1 MKWRKTLMQVLRWS
15 VMTVGSVSTAA
26 LGFNPAADHEAGL
39 RALTDSDH
47 DRVLLPNT
55 LNATADDRY
64 AAHRSHSSHR
74 SHRSHRSSG
83 SRGGI
88 RTTPPAPTPQP
99 QQSPQPSSPSPST
112 PPRVVPQLE
121 RQRPQPTPQ
130 DLSMMVVRVQAA
142 LMRLGHYKGDI
153 DGILG
158 PMTRSALNAFQKSKG
173 LAQTGR
179 MDIDTLTR
187 LGISIP

>member
-1 MKWRKTLMQVLRWS
+1 MKWRKRLLQVLRWS
-15 VMTVGSVSTAA
+15 VMTVGGVSTAA
-26 LGFNPAADHEAGL
+26 LGFSSAAEQDTGVGAL
-39 RALTDSDH
+39 RDSDH

-64 AAHRSHSSHR
+64 AQHRSHSSHS

-88 RTTPPAPTPQP
+88 RRTVPAPVPQP
-99 QQSPQPSSPSPST
+99 QESPQPGSPAPSAPST
-112 PPRVVPQLE
+112 VAPQSPRG
-121 RQRPQPTPQ
+121 RPQPTPQ

-142 LMRLGHYKGDI
+142 LMRRGFYVGDI

-158 PMTRSALNAFQKSKG
+158 PVTRAGLKAFQKSEG

>member
-1 MKWRKTLMQVLRWS
+1 MKWRERFLQVLRWS
-15 VMTVGSVSTAA
+15 VMTVGGVSTAA
-26 LGFNPAADHEAGL
+26 LGLSPAAEHETGV
-39 RALTDSDH
+39 RAFADSDH

-64 AAHRSHSSHR
+64 AQHRSHSSHS

-88 RTTPPAPTPQP
+88 RRPAPAPAPQP
-99 QQSPQPSSPSPST
+99 QQSPQPANPAPST
-112 PPRVVPQLE
+112 PSSVAPQLQRE
-121 RQRPQPTPQ
+121 RPQPTAQ

-142 LMRLGHYKGDI
+142 LMRRGYYSGDI

-158 PMTRSALNAFQKSKG
+158 PMTRAGLKSFQKSEG

>member
-1 MKWRKTLMQVLRWS
+1 MKWRKILLQVLRWS

-55 LNATADDRY
+55 LNATADNRY
-64 AAHRSHSSHR
+64 AAHRSHSSHG

-88 RTTPPAPTPQP
+88 RTTPSAPTPQP
-99 QQSPQPSSPSPST
+99 QQRQPSNPSPST
-112 PPRVVPQLE
+112 PPSVVPQLE

-158 PMTRSALNAFQKSKG
+158 PLTRAALKAFQKSQG